1 MFSMNGIAVAAV
13 TPFDRDGNFEKKSFR
28 ALLNWWLGQ
37 GVHGIVVC
45 GSTGEVAYLNHP
57 ERQRIFEVAVEHID
71 GRVPVIAGT
80 GFASTNETIEMT
92 KTAAQI
98 GVDVAL
104 VITPFYYPVSQ
115 KLLFEHYKKVASASK
130 TPVLLYNNP
139 QVTHVKLEAETV
151 VELSKVENI
160 VGIKD
165 SAGDWALLEK
175 ILKLTDEKF
184 IVYSG
189 SLKLLPAALSA
200 GADGGILAIAGVAPA
215 LCVELYRLCK
225 QGQPK
230 EASALHEQLKVLIQG
245 LNETYGISGLKSALK
260 LLGYPAGYPRMPL
273 LPLSASEEQSIQ
285 KTLHQLNLLAIKS

>member
-13 TPFDRDGNFEKKSFR
+13 TPFDRDGNFEEKSFR
-28 ALLNWWLGQ
+28 ALLDWWLGQ

-45 GSTGEVAYLNHP
+45 GSTGEVAYLSHP
-57 ERQRIFEVAVEHID
+57 ERQRVFEVAVEHIG

-92 KTAAQI
+92 KTAAHI
-98 GVDVAL
+98 GVDAAL
-104 VITPFYYPVSQ
+104 VITPFYYAVSQ
-115 KLLFEHYKKVASASK
+115 RLLFEHYKKVASISK
-130 TPVLLYNNP
+130 IPILLYNNP

-151 VELSKVENI
+151 AELSKVENI

-184 IVYSG
+184 IVFSG
-189 SLKLLPAALSA
+189 SLKLLPAALDA
-200 GADGGILAIAGVAPA
+200 GADGGILAIASVAPA

-225 QGQPK
+225 KGQTA
-230 EASALHEQLKVLIQG
+230 EANALHEQLKALMRE
-245 LNETYGISGLKSALK
+245 LNETYGISGLKSALR
-260 LLGYPAGYPRMPL
+260 LLGYPGGYPRMPL
-273 LPLSASEEQSIQ
+273 LPLSVSEEQSIQ
-285 KTLHQLNLLAIKS
+285 KTLQQLNLFAIKS